1 MDEAKSLIHHAL
13 AAMFAS
19 LILVA
24 VMSLITLGN
33 MMWRAFADQAESN
46 RRLEEYAK
54 YAAFDN
60 QEVRGQDIISLIHD
74 TVGTPFIAIVGPS
87 STNHN
92 QYMPIHTTFTNTDLG
107 FNLKNTFTSLGLQ
120 GMGNIETLGDFAEE
134 IDTNFDPNNPIN
146 KVMNDDPNNPETLP
160 KIINNCSHNTPLSYT
175 ELQAWFL
182 NRGYLHSNVSGYMP
196 YKSYLIYEDDYSTDI
211 VGILFIELNN

>member
-60 QEVRGQDIISLIHD
+60 QEVRGYCL
-74 TVGTPFIAIVGPS
+74 
-87 STNHN
+87 
-92 QYMPIHTTFTNTDLG
+92 
-107 FNLKNTFTSLGLQ
+107 
-120 GMGNIETLGDFAEE
+120 
-134 IDTNFDPNNPIN
+134 
-146 KVMNDDPNNPETLP
+146 
-160 KIINNCSHNTPLSYT
+160 
-175 ELQAWFL
+175 W
-182 NRGYLHSNVSGYMP
+182 
-196 YKSYLIYEDDYSTDI
+196 KS
-211 VGILFIELNN
+211 